1 MKVDFWLLSRDPVE
15 KVVAQIAGRVL
26 AQDARL
32 LVVSDDAEQRAA
44 LSKALWSAGPES
56 FLANGDASA
65 AGAERQPILLSAAF
79 EAPNGASHAIFADG
93 RYRDAPGFERVFLL
107 FDEATRQAA
116 RETWV
121 ALEGREGLE
130 RIFMAQENGKWVKKG

>member
-1 MKVDFWLLSRDPVE
+1 MKVDFWLLSRDPVA
-15 KVVAQIAGRVL
+15 KVVVQIAGRVL
-26 AQDARL
+26 AEDARV
-32 LVVSDDAEQRAA
+32 LVVSDDAEQRSA

-65 AGAERQPILLSAAF
+65 AGAERQPILLSTAC

-107 FDEATRQAA
+107 FDDSTRQAA
-116 RETWV
+116 RETWA
-121 ALEGREGLE
+121 ALDGREGLE
-130 RIFMAQENGKWVKKG
+130 RTFMAQENGKWTKKG